1 MKRKTRDTFV
11 ERKSNSEL
19 VRRMADKSRRRKG
32 KKSVLAVAIFA
43 FIILSVSFFRALQVN
58 DLAARTITS
67 AETENALV
75 DGNFSATLQEVGQY
89 RNRYGGPVDL
99 VVQDELAFVA
109 CNPGELLIFN
119 VSDPATPTLLSSFNE
134 ERPVSF
140 RNPWDS
146 NYAPWVEVSGT
157 IAVLADGYNGLL
169 FIDIAEPTRPV
180 LLSKFPGEILYF
192 SIRGTFAYVV
202 DDGTARYSKGNV
214 FRIIDFSDPRK
225 PFMTGEINRTQI
237 GGFYYEPLISGN
249 YAFSTPGPEVVA
261 IDVSDPYNPV
271 EVASIDIDGGNELAK
286 VGDYLLVGRIVHNSN
301 DLLKVVDISN
311 PLAPELVAVYET
323 TASTIND
330 ICVVNQ
336 TTAFLADSGK
346 KKVIALN
353 ITNVENISLISEYK
367 SPLEFKFEIFSVAA
381 GKNNQSLFCADY
393 HFGLFALDISN
404 LSQLSLIGAFD
415 TNGLAWRLAVEGNY
429 AYLCTRRDWPYYPSK
444 LEIINIANTSAPKLV
459 GSYQYPQ
466 DAIMD
471 IVVSEGY
478 AYLAIAKEGLD
489 ILDVRDPT
497 NPELVGQYR
506 FEPEVGNFR
515 SLVLDKKYQRIYL
528 AHDWHDL
535 FIIDCSDKT
544 NPQLYWRI
552 AIAEPLFALGDIF
565 LNGEYLYLTSMGSGI
580 LAIVDI
586 NYATPVN
593 PVALSWLYFP
603 SRVNAIYV
611 RGDVIF
617 LCNDWSELRMI
628 DAKNKSAPLKI
639 ARLSNGWGFA
649 QALTVEDNY
658 AYIAQYAGGLR
669 VVDITNPSELTEVAA
684 VRDHYRGLCYDVV
697 YHEGLIFIA
706 DGWDGLEIYR
716 LNNHEPKEPSLY
728 VVVFIPITT
737 SFFVVTILLIRE
749 NRRKK

>member
-1 MKRKTRDTFV
+1 MD
-11 ERKSNSEL
+11 
-19 VRRMADKSRRRKG
+19 DKRRKG
-32 KKSVLAVAIFA
+32 KNSALVIFLV
-43 FIILSVSFFRALQVN
+43 FMILSMTFFRVI
-58 DLAARTITS
+58 TINSGFITTATS
-67 AETENALV
+67 VTETKNALV

-89 RNRYGGPVDL
+89 RNRYGGPIDVA
-99 VVQDELAFVA
+99 VQDDLAFVA
-109 CNPGELLIFN
+109 CKPGELLIFN
-119 VSDPATPTLLSSFNE
+119 VSDPTAPTLLSSFNE
-134 ERPVSF
+134 ERPVSLEN
-140 RNPWDS
+140 RWDS
-146 NYAPWVEVSGT
+146 NYSPRIEVSGT
-157 IAVLADGYNGLL
+157 IAILADGYNGLL
-169 FIDIAEPTRPV
+169 FLDVAEPTKPV
-180 LLSKFPGEILYF
+180 LLSKFPGGIQYL
-192 SIRGTFAYVV
+192 SVQGTFAYIVTQ
-202 DDGTARYSKGNV
+202 GTAKISYGNV
-214 FRIIDFSDPRK
+214 FRIIDFSDPKK
-225 PFMTGEINRTQI
+225 PFMTGEINRTQT
-237 GGFYYEPLISGN
+237 GGFYYELVVSEHYVYVSVP
-249 YAFSTPGPEVVA
+249 PEVVI
-261 IDVSDPYNPV
+261 IDVVDPFHPK
-271 EVASIDIDGGNELAK
+271 EVASIDIRASSLLKK
-286 VGDYLLVGRIVHNSN
+286 VSNFLLVEQFRGGIENAQ
-301 DLLKVVDISN
+301 LKVVNISN
-311 PLAPELVAVYET
+311 PLSPELVATYET
-323 TASTIND
+323 SLKGIIEMAIFNRSVVFLSGYKVHSIITVD
-330 ICVVNQ
+330 I
-336 TTAFLADSGK
+336 T
-346 KKVIALN
+346 N
-353 ITNVENISLISEYK
+353 ITNPIEISKFKNPLGSNFKIYGMGFGSNSSEKVLY
-367 SPLEFKFEIFSVAA
+367 
-381 GKNNQSLFCADY
+381 CADY
-393 HFGLFALDISN
+393 YSGLYCLNFSN
-404 LSQLSLIGAFD
+404 LSQLTLISAFG
-415 TNGLAWRLAVEGNY
+415 TNGLAGRLAVEGNY
-429 AYLCTRRDWPYYPSK
+429 AYLCSQPQNAYYPSR

-497 NPELVGQYR
+497 NPKLVGQYR

-535 FIIDCSDKT
+535 FIIDCSAKT

-565 LNGEYLYLTSMGSGI
+565 LDGEYLYLTSIGSGI

-649 QALTVEDNY
+649 QALTVEGNY